1 MPPSLWSRRRIITT
15 LTAMTAVAAVP
26 GSLVLSGAPA
36 YAAEG
41 DAELPGGVPDTA
53 RGQVLWAYLTG
64 GRSVRAAAAAALVG
78 SDAQV
83 SAFLSGELA
92 PAKAEDNRV
101 AVFQGLA
108 WAGRSVQAAASRA
121 LSGGDEA
128 IAAYLKDGYLA
139 PLKTDLRAEVFRVME
154 SGGAGLRRRAN
165 TALDADTQ
173 EALET
178 FLLDTRFDG
187 QEEDEQVEVFKI
199 LGTASP
205 R

>member
-1 MPPSLWSRRRIITT
+1 
-15 LTAMTAVAAVP
+15 
-26 GSLVLSGAPA
+26 
-36 YAAEG
+36 
-41 DAELPGGVPDTA
+41 
-53 RGQVLWAYLTG
+53 
-64 GRSVRAAAAAALVG
+64 
-78 SDAQV
+78 
-83 SAFLSGELA
+83 
-92 PAKAEDNRV
+92 
-101 AVFQGLA
+101 GLA

-121 LSGGDEA
+121 LSGGDDA

-173 EALET
+173 EALEN

-205 R
+205 QVKEYAERALQDGSAKAIQWFLNTGQHIARARDEEAATIDQLVSIVEREGKQARLKTDKAVAAAEQAKEAALKAKDAALT